1 MQSAYGTGS
10 ASDAVRAYC
19 EARLRSAVA
28 NGTIT
33 WEDFERRLDATYS
46 VDTLAE
52 LDELVRSLPDLPDI
66 PAKAI
71 SPRRKN
77 GVGAA
82 VIAATLC
89 GAMLLVF
96 LVVHSSPKSPSVSVP
111 TTASEARSARRGPT
125 RARPPTVPT
134 SAAKGAGLPGA
145 RAKATGWRVGWAYQA
160 LPKGFTVISG
170 GSSDNPISCTPGT
183 TFCVAVVSAPTA
195 TMNGFV
201 PLGDVVTTD
210 GRTWT
215 GYRGIPS
222 VFAVVN
228 GISCPTTSTCMIV
241 GDGQPRDGP
250 EIAVSDDGGKS
261 WALLAPP
268 PLSSVWLFNSVDCVS
283 ASTCWVAG
291 ANSANPETPL
301 VMEST
306 DGGQRWAVF
315 SNLPAL
321 EQAVLADIS
330 CASTTTCVAVGTTT
344 DADPEPAAAVVLRTD
359 DAGQHWSAPTSTV
372 LRSSNGLSGVS
383 CPDTA
388 HCFAVGGVQGGGS
401 IVLRTS
407 DGGATWAGHALSAD
421 NGWLNSV
428 DCPTPAD
435 CWAVGTATTLALVGT
450 ANAGALWTD
459 VPDDHTTTSGGTVS
473 CPTVDRCWATQENGL
488 WATSNDGDL
497 EQAVVAVLTPRGVS
511 VPLVNAGPGKVDILV
526 ENTGHSSV
534 DLEVRAAS
542 GKLVSSATVP
552 RGGSELTL
560 VLRPGAYWIVVP
572 GPGSARFVVPRS
584 LPKAATTPAP
594 LTTPVYNGTADYD
607 RSDNEPVHQRRCRDD
622 EDLPSQCR
630 HHDHQRCAPG
640 VHRHSD
646 QPVLWRRGVGPAL
659 WRSHRRHRAGELQ
672 PVWHVV
678 PGAMAVVRPE
688 RRYLFR
694 CQWLARRRTDGR
706 GHRPGRGR

>member
-1 MQSAYGTGS
+1 MRASSTQAFGPPINRGVQSAYGTGS

-125 RARPPTVPT
+125 RRRPPTVPT

-228 GISCPTTSTCMIV
+228 GI
-241 GDGQPRDGP
+241 
-250 EIAVSDDGGKS
+250 
-261 WALLAPP
+261 LLPHDFDLHDRGRRA
-268 PLSSVWLFNSVDCVS
+268 
-283 ASTCWVAG
+283 
-291 ANSANPETPL
+291 
-301 VMEST
+301 
-306 DGGQRWAVF
+306 
-315 SNLPAL
+315 
-321 EQAVLADIS
+321 
-330 CASTTTCVAVGTTT
+330 AVGRPG
-344 DADPEPAAAVVLRTD
+344 D
-359 DAGQHWSAPTSTV
+359 
-372 LRSSNGLSGVS
+372 SGV
-383 CPDTA
+383 
-388 HCFAVGGVQGGGS
+388 GRRGE
-401 IVLRTS
+401 VL
-407 DGGATWAGHALSAD
+407 GALG
-421 NGWLNSV
+421 
-428 DCPTPAD
+428 PTPTVQRL
-435 CWAVGTATTLALVGT
+435 AVQFRRLCLSFHLLGSRRQLRQPG
-450 ANAGALWTD
+450 D
-459 VPDDHTTTSGGTVS
+459 
-473 CPTVDRCWATQENGL
+473 PTGHGVDR
-488 WATSNDGDL
+488 
-497 EQAVVAVLTPRGVS
+497 R
-511 VPLVNAGPGKVDILV
+511 
-526 ENTGHSSV
+526 
-534 DLEVRAAS
+534 
-542 GKLVSSATVP
+542 
-552 RGGSELTL
+552 
-560 VLRPGAYWIVVP
+560 
-572 GPGSARFVVPRS
+572 
-584 LPKAATTPAP
+584 
-594 LTTPVYNGTADYD
+594 
-607 RSDNEPVHQRRCRDD
+607 
-622 EDLPSQCR
+622 
-630 HHDHQRCAPG
+630 
-640 VHRHSD
+640 
-646 QPVLWRRGVGPAL
+646 GPAMGGL
-659 WRSHRRHRAGELQ
+659 LQ
-672 PVWHVV
+672 PSGL
-678 PGAMAVVRPE
+678 GAS
-688 RRYLFR
+688 
-694 CQWLARRRTDGR
+694 
-706 GHRPGRGR
+706 RPGRHLVRLDDHLCRRGHHDRRRSRAGCSRSAPYRRRWTALERSHFDGPSEQQWSQWRVMP